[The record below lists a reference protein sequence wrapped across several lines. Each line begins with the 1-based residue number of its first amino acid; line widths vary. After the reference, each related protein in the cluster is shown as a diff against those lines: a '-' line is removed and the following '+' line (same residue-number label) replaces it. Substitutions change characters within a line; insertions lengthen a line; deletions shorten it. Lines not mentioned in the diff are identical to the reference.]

1 MRFHTVVDFFL
12 FLLLAEIICNL
23 WVLVGSA
30 IHNVHNTIKGCNT
43 GTSWIS
49 ADRDSKLGK
58 FCACSTVCMQT
69 DSADLQWLLRI
80 LIFAGL
86 IFALFHFPRKTR
98 KLDPRE
104 KRALQYLC
112 S

>member
-1 MRFHTVVDFFL
+1 M
-12 FLLLAEIICNL
+12 ICNF

-30 IHNVHNTIKGCNT
+30 IHNIHPTIEGCYT

-58 FCACSTVCMQT
+58 FCVCSMHAFKQRQPICKGF
-69 DSADLQWLLRI
+69 LPI

-86 IFALFHFPRKTR
+86 IFALLSFSAKHAKIRTPRK
-98 KLDPRE
+98 
-104 KRALQYLC
+104 
-112 S
+112 

>member
-1 MRFHTVVDFFL
+1 MVDFFL
-12 FLLLAEIICNL
+12 FLLLAKMLCNL

-58 FCACSTVCMQT
+58 FCVCSTVCMHA
-69 DSADLQWLLRI
+69 DSADRSAMAFANFNFRGFNCRA
-80 LIFAGL
+80 IF
-86 IFALFHFPRKTR
+86 IF
-98 KLDPRE
+98 RE
-104 KRALQYLC
+104 IREN
-112 S
+112 